1 MPDFSAVQEE
11 GYIIEKG
18 HSVNLRT
25 QNFINYYDE
34 NGYFPNVIITNRVRL
49 SKRPKYHD
57 MKRYEDY
64 IIFDPQDKQFSC
76 SVESIVPS
84 EDTKSY
90 YAYVKI
96 CIYNPTT
103 TTEFLNGYISLNS
116 DGIY

>member
-1 MPDFSAVQEE
+1 
-11 GYIIEKG
+11 
-18 HSVNLRT
+18 
-25 QNFINYYDE
+25 
-34 NGYFPNVIITNRVRL
+34 
-49 SKRPKYHD
+49 

-90 YAYVKI
+90 YAYVII

-116 DGIY
+116 DAIY